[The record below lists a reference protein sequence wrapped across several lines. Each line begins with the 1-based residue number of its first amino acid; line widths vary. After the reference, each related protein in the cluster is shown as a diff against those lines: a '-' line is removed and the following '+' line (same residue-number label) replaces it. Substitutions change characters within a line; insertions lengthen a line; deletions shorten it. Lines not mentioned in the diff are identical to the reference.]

1 MIIHKINSLIELEP
15 LLIHFKNNN
24 YGYVSY
30 IAGEYGMVIK
40 MYKIYVYEFYQE
52 LKKNNIKTVGFVF
65 KNTTSFLYNC
75 CDEII
80 EYQNI
85 EIDDINNDMSS
96 YEDNDG
102 CAMQYTRGM
111 KNFKYEELLEK
122 INFKHI
128 FYTLFA
134 DGSVFAN
141 KKNNYDNIPHNS
153 NIILYEIL
161 NNNYS
166 VYIRFS
172 YDNLTYSQPFIINSN
187 KSKNKCIAIWIRN
200 TNKWPGRN
208 MLIETYESVFN
219 YCINNNIT
227 CYVFMDLIQIELPN
241 SKYIINSTNRFKNR
255 PNWDNFLNILS
266 KCDFYIGSNS
276 GSSEIVLFNAK
287 INMLFESIETCNS
300 IFNKIRNK
308 NKEDGYYC
316 DIYNIKDQ
324 FALIMNDYYK

>member
-1 MIIHKINSLIELEP
+1 MIIHKVNSLVELEP

-40 MYKIYVYEFYQE
+40 AYKTVVYEFYQE
-52 LKKNNIKTVGFVF
+52 LKKYNIKTVGFVL

-80 EYQNI
+80 EYQDI
-85 EIDDINNDMSS
+85 EIDNINNNMPS
-96 YEDNDG
+96 YEGNDG
-102 CAMQYTRGM
+102 WASQYTNGM
-111 KNFKYEELLEK
+111 INLKYEELLEK

-128 FYTLFA
+128 FYTLFVN
-134 DGSVFAN
+134 GFSFVN
-141 KKNNYDNIPHNS
+141 KKHNYEKISYNS
-153 NIILYEIL
+153 NVILYEIF

-166 VYIRFS
+166 YCINNKS
-172 YDNLTYSQPFIINSN
+172 NLNYSQPFIINSN

-200 TNKWPGRN
+200 TNKWPQRN
-208 MLIETYESVFN
+208 TLTETYKSVFD

-227 CYVFMDLIQIELPN
+227 CYVFMDLLEIELPTSN
-241 SKYIINSTNRFKNR
+241 YIINSTDRFKNR

-266 KCDFYIGSNS
+266 KCDFYIGSDS
-276 GSSEIVLFNAK
+276 GSSEIVLLNVK
-287 INMLFESIETCNS
+287 INMLFQSFDSNNYV
-300 IFNKIRNK
+300 FNKIINK

-316 DIYNIKDQ
+316 DIYNIKEQ